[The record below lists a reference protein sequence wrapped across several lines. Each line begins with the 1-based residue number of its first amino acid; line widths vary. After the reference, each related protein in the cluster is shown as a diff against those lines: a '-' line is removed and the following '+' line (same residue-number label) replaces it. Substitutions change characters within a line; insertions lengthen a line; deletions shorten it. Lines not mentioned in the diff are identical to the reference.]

1 MKSLLVILGILGA
14 VLAMPAR
21 AEAKGLLIYNTG
33 NETFATGPLPAPYDA
48 DPQLAGF
55 QAGYLCQVKGVFWSY
70 FSVSECKPVAF
81 QGDKYVESPELT
93 QALSAKYSE
102 ADMQRGIWGQ
112 FGWLILALGVVA
124 GALIW
129 LKGVIT
135 GKGDEDEDEDD
146 AKQGSDVS

>member
-102 ADMQRGIWGQ
+102 ADMQRGIWGR
-112 FGWLILALGVVA
+112 FGWLILALAAAA
-124 GALIW
+124 GLLIW
-129 LKGVIT
+129 LKEVIT
-135 GKGDEDEDEDD
+135 GKSDDDEDEAKERTD
-146 AKQGSDVS
+146 AP